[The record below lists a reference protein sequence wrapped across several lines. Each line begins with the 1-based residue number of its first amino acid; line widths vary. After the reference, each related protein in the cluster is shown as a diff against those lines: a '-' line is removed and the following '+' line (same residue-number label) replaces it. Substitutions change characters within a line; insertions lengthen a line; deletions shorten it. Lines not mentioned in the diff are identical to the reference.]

1 MNSTMRSLV
10 FWMAMAVI
18 AVMVWNFSTKF
29 QTAAKSLTFTEFMM
43 AVDTGQIAAVTITV
57 SGSAAAWT
65 RAATFGVSPNTSPP
79 SAITTGPVCIPIRTE
94 RRMPLPN
101 ASSALSGSI
110 ASMIASPA
118 RIARSGSSSRAV
130 GQPK

>member
-43 AVDTGQIAAVTITV
+43 AVDTGQIAAVTIT
-57 SGSAAAWT
+57 GNELG
-65 RAATFGVSPNTSPP
+65 RGRG
-79 SAITTGPVCIPIRTE
+79 GPRCMTCPIE
-94 RRMPLPN
+94 RE
-101 ASSALSGSI
+101 GI
-110 ASMIASPA
+110 
-118 RIARSGSSSRAV
+118 
-130 GQPK
+130 